1 MNSLKLE
8 DCESYNKLLSLK
20 PSLLNLNLTTLLS
33 DHERCD
39 KLIKEWNGVTLD
51 LSRELLTEESLKLL
65 ISLSRELKVKEKC
78 SGLFTGEIL
87 NTSEERPVLHT
98 YLRMPRSE
106 NLVVSGQN
114 VSKDVHD
121 VLDRIKEFSQ
131 KVRSGKIV
139 ASDGK
144 PFDTVLCIGIGG
156 SYLGTL
162 FTTEAFMSYGPARE
176 ASKNFKIRF
185 LSNVD
190 PSSLRSITSELDPNR
205 SLVIITSKTF
215 TTMETIKNS
224 YSVRQWLLDNI
235 ANKDLLN
242 KHLYAIT
249 TNVELACKFGLH
261 STNIFPFWDWVG
273 GRFSVC
279 SSVGLLPLSIVFGYE
294 IVDLF
299 LSGCRDMDLHFKNE
313 PEETNLPFLM
323 GLTSFYN
330 STVLGFNSVA
340 LLPYSQDLSK
350 FPLYAQQLLM
360 ESNGKSVSKT
370 GEVLK
375 YETSEIYF
383 GESGTNGQHSFYQL
397 LHQGRTVPSEFIGY
411 INTHNED
418 NKLYGNVTHHV
429 ELICNLFGQLD
440 GLAFGKSYESLIK
453 EGVTE
458 EQAKFKVCRGN
469 RPSLLVLFNE
479 LSPYS
484 LGQLLSL
491 YEHRTVVQGLLWNIN
506 SFDQMGVELG
516 KQLAS
521 NLRSLFKD
529 NVVDFKKHEK
539 LGTLSYSSIK
549 LLQEFN
555 TKYNNTYYS

>member
-1 MNSLKLE
+1 MDPQKLE
-8 DCESYNKLLSLK
+8 GCKSYNQLVSLK
-20 PSLLNLNLTTLLS
+20 PSLLNLNLTNLLS

-39 KLIKEWNGVTLD
+39 KLIKEWKGVTLD

-65 ISLSRELKVKEKC
+65 ISLSKELKIKEKC
-78 SGLFTGEIL
+78 AGLFKGEIL
-87 NTSEERPVLHT
+87 NTSEKRPVLHT
-98 YLRMPRSE
+98 YLRALRSE
-106 NLVVSGQN
+106 NLEVSGQN
-114 VSKDVHD
+114 VTKDVHE
-121 VLDRIKEFSQ
+121 VLDHIKEFSQ
-131 KVRSGKIV
+131 KVRSGEIV

-162 FTTEAFMSYGPARE
+162 FASEAFMSYGPARE

-205 SLVIITSKTF
+205 SLVVITSKTF

-224 YSVRQWLLDNI
+224 YSIRQWLLDHI
-235 ANKDLLN
+235 ANKDLLS

-249 TNVELACKFGLH
+249 TNVELACKFGIEPN
-261 STNIFPFWDWVG
+261 NIFPFWNWVG

-279 SSVGLLPLSIVFGYE
+279 SSVGLLPLSITFGYE
-294 IVDLF
+294 IVDMF
-299 LSGCRDMDLHFKNE
+299 LSGCRDMDMHFKNE
-313 PEETNLPFLM
+313 PEENNFPFLM

-330 STVLGFNSVA
+330 STVLGFNTVA

-350 FPLYAQQLLM
+350 FPQYAQQLLM

-375 YETSEIYF
+375 YECSEIYF
-383 GESGTNGQHSFYQL
+383 GEPGTNGQHSFYQL

-418 NKLYGNVTHHV
+418 NKLYGDVTHHV

-440 GLAFGKSYESLIK
+440 GLAFGKSQESLIK
-453 EGVTE
+453 EGVDE
-458 EQAKFKVCRGN
+458 DQAKFKVCRGN
-469 RPSLLVLFNE
+469 RPSMLLMFNE
-479 LSPYS
+479 LNPYTV
-484 LGQLLSL
+484 GQLLSL

-521 NLRSLFKD
+521 KIRSLFKE
-529 NVVDFKKHEK
+529 NAVEFKNHEK
-539 LGTLSYSSIK
+539 PGTLSYSSIK
-549 LLQEFN
+549 LLAQFN
-555 TKYNNTYYS
+555 SKYNNM